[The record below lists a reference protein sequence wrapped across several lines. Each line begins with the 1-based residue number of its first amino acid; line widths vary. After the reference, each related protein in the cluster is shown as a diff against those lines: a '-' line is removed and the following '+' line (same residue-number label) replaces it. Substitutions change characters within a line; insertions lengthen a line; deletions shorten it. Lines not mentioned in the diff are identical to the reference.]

1 MASVRHLAQF
11 DSACAADG
19 RSSEDLAATILA
31 LASATLED
39 LAAEEF
45 VDQLRSRV
53 RWKRG

>member
-11 DSACAADG
+11 DSAFAADG
-19 RSSEDLAATILA
+19 RSPEDLAATILA